1 MKILVVAGHL
11 TGGAI
16 VDDKTK
22 KVVTA
27 DYFIAH
33 MVGRSLDDL
42 KAECKDK
49 KWACSEVAG

>member
-22 KVVTA
+22 KVVSA